1 MVIKGF
7 ISALFIILIISG
19 CASKAEKK
27 FLNEITYNS
36 SRYSQLRQTEK
47 IIFGSNNNE
56 QIVLLTYLR
65 NNNSNN
71 KSNEKFIISVYTD
84 DDNNTNPIKK
94 ITEEGHMPICMSKI
108 PRSSLP
114 KGLKR
119 IIPLWF
125 DNYIVEFPYT
135 KLKKFRIIITPVN
148 GKEKSIYFYKDM
160 RYIVDKK
167 KNNKII

>member
-1 MVIKGF
+1 MVIRGF
-7 ISALFIILIISG
+7 ISALFLLLIVSG
-19 CASKAEKK
+19 CASKAEKE
-27 FLNEITYNS
+27 FLNEIIDNS

-47 IIFGSNNNE
+47 IIWGNKGNE
-56 QIVLLTYLR
+56 QIILLTYLH
-65 NNNSNN
+65 NKSS

-94 ITEEGHMPICMSKI
+94 ITEEGHMPICMNKI

-114 KGLKR
+114 QGLKK

-125 DNYIVEFPYT
+125 NNYIVEFPHT
-135 KLKKFRIIITPVN
+135 KLKKFRIIITPIN